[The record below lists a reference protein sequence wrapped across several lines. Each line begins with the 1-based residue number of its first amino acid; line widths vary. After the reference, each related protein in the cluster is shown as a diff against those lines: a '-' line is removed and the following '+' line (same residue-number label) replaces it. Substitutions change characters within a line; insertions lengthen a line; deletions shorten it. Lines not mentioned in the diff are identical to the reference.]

1 MYLHSSTND
10 IRYSPLR
17 LVLYSLLPSQIGLL
31 CFTILSFIFV
41 GAGVVHWT
49 EATFP
54 SSFFRSEM
62 DTDLC
67 DVAHFTEHG
76 GGSSM
81 ALWPEGCSMSFFT
94 GMYFIVVT
102 ATTVG
107 FGDVSP
113 MTPLARVMTMVIL
126 MLLLVIFPRQIKH
139 LQYVVSQASKY
150 DRRFIRSRHG
160 HVVVCGDITFHSIR
174 MFLSEYVK

>member
-1 MYLHSSTND
+1 M
-10 IRYSPLR
+10 
-17 LVLYSLLPSQIGLL
+17 
-31 CFTILSFIFV
+31 
-41 GAGVVHWT
+41 HWT

-54 SSFFRSEM
+54 GSFFRSEM

-76 GGSSM
+76 GGMGAAGGSSM

-174 MFLSEYVK
+174 MFLTEYVGGGAGAGGGQRGRRGRKR

>member
-1 MYLHSSTND
+1 M
-10 IRYSPLR
+10 
-17 LVLYSLLPSQIGLL
+17 
-31 CFTILSFIFV
+31 
-41 GAGVVHWT
+41 HWT

-54 SSFFRSEM
+54 GSFFRSEM

-76 GGSSM
+76 GGMGAAGGSSM

-174 MFLSEYVK
+174 MFLTEYVGGGAVGDQRGRRGRKR

>member
-1 MYLHSSTND
+1 M
-10 IRYSPLR
+10 
-17 LVLYSLLPSQIGLL
+17 
-31 CFTILSFIFV
+31 
-41 GAGVVHWT
+41 HWT

-54 SSFFRSEM
+54 GSFFRSEM

-76 GGSSM
+76 GGMGAAGGSSM

-174 MFLSEYVK
+174 MFLTEYVGGGGSGGPEGQKRQKEEERWVV